1 MIIGTAGHID
11 HGKTTLIKC
20 LTGFDTDR
28 LPEEKQREMTIE
40 LGFAHL
46 DLDGVGRAGIVD
58 VPGHERFIHTMVAG
72 ATGIDLVLLVV
83 AADDGIMPQ
92 TREHLDIINFLGI
105 KRGVIALNKIDLV
118 DGERVQVVENEVR
131 ELLQDTPLHDA
142 PIVSVSAHT
151 GEGVESLRQE
161 LSNTLKEIKT
171 KRVTGYFRLAV
182 DRVFTMPGFGVVVT
196 GTVASGQVK
205 KGDRLT
211 LLPGGKQ
218 IRVRGL
224 QSHNIEVETV
234 TAGERCALNLSG
246 VSKQDLHRG
255 MMVCD
260 PRLQR
265 LVHTADVSLTLVKDT
280 NKIPKSHKRI
290 RLHSGTAETFA
301 RLVWLED
308 KPVAKGQT
316 GLAQLRLEEP
326 APLLYGDHFILR
338 NESAQQTLGGGL
350 VLDPFARRRGA
361 HHREHITR
369 LRHLYSMDADQ
380 RLQLWLETRGVEG
393 WQLPELAEQL
403 AEPPEQLEQRL
414 AGREDL
420 WRIEIGGN
428 TWLGLRSEVEALM
441 PRLLSALDD
450 YLKEHSR
457 VTAMPLATLQ
467 TQVCPELEQVVFRD
481 LVARLTANGQVENV
495 TDGIRPVGHQ
505 QQFTATELALAERID
520 ATLSFRGKT
529 PPKLEAL
536 AHAVGKPVKQLI
548 RFLGELERAGRVI
561 QITRSVYLTNHD
573 FKDWQERALNYLQA
587 NSTMTLA
594 QFRDEIGCGRE
605 LAMQVLEFF
614 DSAGV
619 TRREGNARLAAS
631 TPEEISP
638 EPGF

>member
-11 HGKTTLIKC
+11 HGKTALIKC
-20 LTGFDTDR
+20 LTGIDTDR

-46 DLDGVGRAGIVD
+46 DLEGTGRTGIVD

-83 AADDGIMPQ
+83 AADDGVMPQ
-92 TREHLDIINFLGI
+92 TREHLDIINLLGVQ
-105 KRGVIALNKIDLV
+105 RGVIALNKIDLV
-118 DGERVQVVENEVR
+118 DEKRATEVKNEIR

-142 PIVSVSAHT
+142 PIVPVSAHT
-151 GEGVESLRQE
+151 GDGVESLRQA
-161 LSNTLKEIKT
+161 LINTLKEIKA
-171 KRVTGYFRLAV
+171 KQVTGYFRLAV
-182 DRVFTMPGFGVVVT
+182 DRVFTMPGFGLVVT

-205 KGDRLT
+205 KGDHLT
-211 LLPGGKQ
+211 LLPGSKQ

-234 TAGERCALNLSG
+234 TTGERCALNLTG
-246 VSKQDLHRG
+246 VSKQYLHRG

-260 PRLQR
+260 PCLQR
-265 LVHTADVSLTLVKDT
+265 SVHTVDVSLTLVQNL

-290 RLHSGTAETFA
+290 RLHSGAAETFA

-326 APLLYGDHFILR
+326 VPLLYGDRFIVR

-350 VLDPFARRRGA
+350 VLDPFAHRRGT
-361 HHREHITR
+361 HHREHIAR
-369 LRHLYSMDADQ
+369 LQHLCSMDADQ
-380 RLQLWLETRGVEG
+380 RLQLWLEARGVEG
-393 WQLPELAEQL
+393 WRLLELAEQL
-403 AEPPEQLEQRL
+403 AEPPEQIEQRL
-414 AGREDL
+414 TGKEDV
-420 WRIEIGGN
+420 WRVDVGGHS
-428 TWLGLRSEVEALM
+428 WLALKSKVEVLI
-441 PRLLSALDD
+441 PRLLSTLDE
-450 YLKEHSR
+450 YLKEHPR
-457 VTAMPLATLQ
+457 VTAMPLATLHAK
-467 TQVCPELEQVVFRD
+467 VCPRLELTVFRA
-481 LVARLTANGQVENV
+481 LVDQLVSDGLVKSTA
-495 TDGIRPVGHQ
+495 DGLHSAGHQ
-505 QQFTATELALAERID
+505 QQFTAAELSLAERIES
-520 ATLSFRGKT
+520 TLAFRGKT

-536 AHAVGKPVKQLI
+536 ARAVGKPVKQLM

-561 QITRSVYLTNHD
+561 QITRGVYLTNHD
-573 FKDWQERALNYLQA
+573 FKDWQERALNYLQH

-605 LAMQVLEFF
+605 LAMQVLELF

-619 TRREGNARLAAS
+619 TRREDNVRVLAGS
-631 TPEEISP
+631 PKQEIKHA
-638 EPGF
+638 